1 MRVISTTRLT
11 NELEKGLIEAHPSV
25 TFQFESSITEVTN
38 IEEADIL
45 MTYGED
51 LSVSFLESAERLKWI
66 MVLSAGVDEMPLDWI
81 RAHDIVVTNA
91 KGIHKHPMSE
101 YAMAMLLGHY
111 REMFTF
117 YEQQKAKLWN
127 QKVKTREINHRKM
140 TIIGAGAIGEE
151 LARLAQAFYIET
163 TAVTKS
169 GGTRP
174 FFNNCVTMKEVDSA
188 LKQADFVISILPS
201 TKETRPFYCADH
213 FKLMKNSAVFLNMGR
228 GDVVDPDVLMDA
240 LDQGEISHAILDVS
254 PEEPL
259 PEDHPLWSHG
269 KVTLTPHISGKS
281 AHYLPRAIEIF
292 KENLISYLEDQSLPV
307 NKINLSRGY

>member
-11 NELEKGLIEAHPSV
+11 NELEKELIEAHPSV
-25 TFQFESSITEVTN
+25 TFQFEPSITEVTN
-38 IEEADIL
+38 IAEADIL

-51 LSVSFLESAERLKWI
+51 ISVPFLEKAKRLKWI

-81 RAHDIVVTNA
+81 REHNIVVTNA

-140 TIIGAGAIGEE
+140 TIIGAGVIGEE
-151 LARLAQAFYIET
+151 LARLAQAFHIET
-163 TAVTKS
+163 TAVTRS
-169 GGTRP
+169 GGERQ
-174 FFNNCVTMKEVDSA
+174 FFNKSVTMKEIDSA
-188 LKQADFVISILPS
+188 LNQADFVISILPS
-201 TKETRPFYCADH
+201 TKETRPFYHADH
-213 FKLMKNSAVFLNMGR
+213 FKKMKKSAIFLNMGR
-228 GDVVDPDVLMDA
+228 GDVVDAHVLMDA

-259 PEDHPLWSHG
+259 PAEHPLWSHE

-281 AHYLPRAIEIF
+281 AHYLPRSIAIF
-292 KENLISYLEDQSLPV
+292 KDNLISYLKDQSLPV
-307 NKINLSRGY
+307 NKINLTRGY